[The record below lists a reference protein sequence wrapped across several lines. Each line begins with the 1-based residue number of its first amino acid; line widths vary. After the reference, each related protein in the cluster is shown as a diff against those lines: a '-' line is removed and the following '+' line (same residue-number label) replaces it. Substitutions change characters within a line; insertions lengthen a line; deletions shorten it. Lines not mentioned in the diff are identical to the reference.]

1 MLQLAR
7 GQEAGGRLGSAAASK
22 AARDVRAPRGVACIT
37 FSQECA
43 RELNRRLNELGL
55 HESGRLFIGTVHGFC
70 LRHLVIP
77 YANLAGLGL
86 PSNVAVATGAQ
97 MREIF
102 SRVAD
107 STYGVD
113 HPFKLDDVH
122 KLRRTVKDRTTDA
135 WREATELAT
144 IAELYESELR
154 ALGLVDY
161 EDMVLY
167 GERLVQE
174 HDWVLPLIQA
184 KFPVLAVDEYQDLG
198 TSLHN
203 IVKRL
208 AFEGGVRL
216 FAVGD
221 PDQSIY
227 GFNGADSG
235 SLKELAARP
244 DVDPVRLEINYR
256 SAGDIVRVAQRALGE
271 VRGYRALDDKG
282 QR

>member
-1 MLQLAR
+1 
-7 GQEAGGRLGSAAASK
+7 
-22 AARDVRAPRGVACIT
+22 
-37 FSQECA
+37 
-43 RELNRRLNELGL
+43 
-55 HESGRLFIGTVHGFC
+55 
-70 LRHLVIP
+70 
-77 YANLAGLGL
+77 
-86 PSNVAVATGAQ
+86 

-174 HDWVLPLIQA
+174 HDWVLPLIRRN
-184 KFPVLAVDEYQDLG
+184 FRF
-198 TSLHN
+198 SLSTN
-203 IVKRL
+203 IRT
-208 AFEGGVRL
+208 
-216 FAVGD
+216 
-221 PDQSIY
+221 
-227 GFNGADSG
+227 
-235 SLKELAARP
+235 
-244 DVDPVRLEINYR
+244 
-256 SAGDIVRVAQRALGE
+256 
-271 VRGYRALDDKG
+271 
-282 QR
+282 